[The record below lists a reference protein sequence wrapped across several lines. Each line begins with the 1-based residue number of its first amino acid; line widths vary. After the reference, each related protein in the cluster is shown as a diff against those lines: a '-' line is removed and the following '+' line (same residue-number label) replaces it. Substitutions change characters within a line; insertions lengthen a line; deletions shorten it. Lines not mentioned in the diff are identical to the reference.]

1 MTAEMRPG
9 PAEQEERNQN
19 MRTWET
25 LREQHPCMSG
35 RAGETGRLHLPVSPE
50 CNIRCRYCR
59 RIYTRTEERPGT
71 CLRVLPVAEVPEI
84 VERALALCPQ
94 ITTVG
99 IAGPGESLASPHAL
113 EAFRILDRVHPELIK
128 CLSTN
133 GLRLPEAAGEL
144 AEIHLDALTVTV
156 NAVDPAVEAKINDG
170 IFYEGKNVTGEEA
183 AEILIRRQLEGI
195 RKAADLG
202 IAVKIN
208 TVLIPGINDT
218 HIGEVAAR
226 TAEAGASM
234 SNIIPLIP
242 QADMADIPAPECRE
256 TEAARAAAGRSLA
269 VFRHCRHCRADAV
282 GVLGKEDFGRKL
294 YGEHEPWEETFSHG

>member
-1 MTAEMRPG
+1 
-9 PAEQEERNQN
+9 
-19 MRTWET
+19 MRTLET

-35 RAGETGRLHLPVSPE
+35 RLGETGRIHLPVSPG
-50 CNIRCRYCR
+50 CNISCRYCKR
-59 RIYTRTEERPGT
+59 VFTRSEERPGT
-71 CLRVLPVAEVPEI
+71 CLRVLPVEEVPVV

-113 EAFRILDRVHPELIK
+113 EAFRILDRIHPELIK

-133 GLRLPEAAGEL
+133 GLMLPELADRL

-156 NAVDPAVEAKINDG
+156 NAVDPVIEAKINGG
-170 IFYEGKNVTGEEA
+170 IFYRGRKTTGEEA
-183 AEILIRRQLEGI
+183 AEILIRSQLEGI

-202 IAVKIN
+202 ITVKIN
-208 TVLIPGINDT
+208 TVLIPGINDG

-242 QADMADIPAPECRE
+242 QAEMAEIPAPGCRE
-256 TEAARAAAGRSLA
+256 VETARAAAGRSLA
-269 VFRHCRHCRADAV
+269 VFRHCQHCRADAA
-282 GVLGKEDFGRKL
+282 GVLGKEDFGRML
-294 YGEHEPWEETFSHG
+294 YREQRLWEETFSHG